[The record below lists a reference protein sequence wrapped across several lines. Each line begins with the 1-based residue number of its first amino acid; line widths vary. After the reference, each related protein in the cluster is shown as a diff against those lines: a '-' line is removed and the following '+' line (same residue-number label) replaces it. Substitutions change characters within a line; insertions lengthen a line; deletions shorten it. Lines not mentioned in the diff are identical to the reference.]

1 MAEVTQAD
9 GLNVDLRRIV
19 ERLTLVAPLGLRFWD
34 EVLGKTIGDGL
45 LVTAYPETQPSRRV
59 TACSN
64 PSGIYVLHHLPG
76 LREVDNGAGD
86 QEFWSTHPPQSPFI
100 IEVLDRERRFQPFLL
115 RLLLPVR
122 GVYNGQLSAGD
133 SPPTGMLGVPL
144 FSTPTRAVPAAMAVL
159 RADLWDP
166 QGGQDQHGAPAS
178 WAVLE
183 AQITGRPVVRGMA
196 DAQGRIALIFAYP
209 EPVTNVLESSPLAS
223 PPSIAEGGT
232 ALRQQTWAV
241 TLQAAYAP
249 RDTAPAIPNL
259 DEALAQP
266 PAQLWDVW
274 DDVERTELTSVTLP
288 FGQELIVRSRD
299 ANRRPRP
306 ALFITPPGS
315 PL

>member
-1 MAEVTQAD
+1 MAEVMQAD

-45 LVTAYPETQPSRRV
+45 LVTASPETKPSLRV

-64 PSGIYVLHHLPG
+64 LSGIYVLHHLPG
-76 LREVDNGAGD
+76 LREVENGVGD
-86 QEFWSTHPPQSPFI
+86 QDFWNAHPPQSPFI
-100 IEVLDRERRFQPFLL
+100 IEVLDQERRFQPFLL

-122 GVYNGQLSAGD
+122 GVYNGQLSTGD
-133 SPPTGMLGVPL
+133 SPPIGMLGVPL

-166 QGGQDQHGAPAS
+166 QGGQDQRGAPAS

-183 AQITGRPVVRGMA
+183 AQLPGRPVVRGMA

-209 EPVTNVLESSPLAS
+209 EPVTNVLESPPLMSPLS
-223 PPSIAEGGT
+223 TVEGGT
-232 ALRQQTWAV
+232 ALRQQTWPV

-249 RDTAPAIPNL
+249 RHPVPATPNL
-259 DEALAQP
+259 DEALTQP

-274 DDVERTELTSVTLP
+274 DDVGRTELMPVTLR

-299 ANRRPRP
+299 AGRRPRP
-306 ALFITPPGS
+306 ALFITPAGS